1 LELKAKFGEKP
12 DFVNKVTNPTM
23 YRQYY
28 DDWHT
33 AITTDHWEILRQHF
47 RSPLVIEQGV
57 NDIYRGFA
65 VNNNFDRLK
74 LSMTDRKYLNSLIGR
89 KLGYF
94 EYYYKRPLIEI
105 LKLVYFDYMLYK
117 WAVTI
122 LYIFYLSKI
131 SDQDV

>member
-1 LELKAKFGEKP
+1 
-12 DFVNKVTNPTM
+12 M

-33 AITTDHWEILRQHF
+33 AITRDHREILRQHF
-47 RSPLVIEQGV
+47 QSPLVIEQGV